1 MEMFTVLFAS
11 TYFLLYNES
20 MKTTLAQAR
29 AHQKYQTEKVDVI
42 YVRVAKGR
50 KEVIQE
56 RALSKGLSVN
66 AYIVELIDKDL
77 KKQQ

>member
-1 MEMFTVLFAS
+1 
-11 TYFLLYNES
+11 
-20 MKTTLAQAR
+20 MKTTPAQRR
-29 AHQKYQTEKVDVI
+29 AHRKYQAEKVDVI

-66 AYIVELIDKDL
+66 AYIVGLIDKDL

>member
-1 MEMFTVLFAS
+1 
-11 TYFLLYNES
+11 
-20 MKTTLAQAR
+20 MKTTPAQAR

-66 AYIVELIDKDL
+66 AYIVGLIDKDL

>member
-1 MEMFTVLFAS
+1 
-11 TYFLLYNES
+11 
-20 MKTTLAQAR
+20 MKTTPAQRR
-29 AHQKYQTEKVDVI
+29 AYRKYQAEKVDVI

-66 AYIVELIDKDL
+66 AYIVGLIDKDL